1 MEEPISKTRSDRA
14 AAGKS
19 VPGGM
24 TATIAAAV
32 AALACFLPWFR
43 IDFAAMTSSLQA
55 SFQGATD
62 AAMPGM
68 AGFGS
73 AVSEMLGGS
82 GTINAAGVDA
92 WVGVAALVAFAVA
105 GTLLLIEG
113 NAASK
118 QSRGPLLV
126 AAVVASVVGSG
137 FVLYSVTQL
146 GGPVGI
152 HIGLV
157 VTILAAV
164 ATMMLSVRRMQLFG
178 ALESTG
184 QMAA

>member
-1 MEEPISKTRSDRA
+1 MEEPISKTGSDRA

-43 IDFAAMTSSLQA
+43 IDFAAAVSAMP
-55 SFQGATD
+55 
-62 AAMPGM
+62 AMPGM
-68 AGFGS
+68 EGIGS
-73 AVSEMLGGS
+73 AMSGMLS
-82 GTINAAGVDA
+82 GLAGASVNAAGVDG
-92 WVGVAALVAFAVA
+92 WVGVATLVTFAVA
-105 GTLLLIEG
+105 AALLLIEG

-126 AAVVASVVGSG
+126 AAVVVSAVGSG
-137 FVLYSVTQL
+137 FVLYAATQL

-178 ALESTG
+178 ALKSAG